1 MRGVSRLG
9 STVLALALAGVIT
22 LAAHADEVLVAAAV
36 LLVQLLVAVS
46 PPLLTSSG
54 EAIGSPRLVPAVVAG
69 VVATVLTLE
78 PQLLDGADGTSV
90 EVVGTTDTGMLAGVL
105 PAVMAAVFVA
115 LFAQMLRKDGR
126 TNLVSSAG
134 YAVTIAVVA
143 AFAVGWLGGAQS
155 LGGADVVAV
164 GAAGLGGALLAWMIP
179 VDRWICLS
187 LATLAGAGAGAA
199 VAVSVDSSM
208 TWFFGVVVGAGA
220 GVLAVLGQLVG
231 RILAA
236 RSVHAAVR
244 WGFPGA
250 MSVAFAAPVV
260 YLGGQLITVP
270 LLR

>member
-1 MRGVSRLG
+1 MSRLG

-36 LLVQLLVAVS
+36 VLVQLLVAVS

-54 EAIGSPRLVPAVVAG
+54 EPIGSPRLVPAVVAG

-78 PQLLDGADGTSV
+78 PRLLDGADGTSA
-90 EVVGTTDTGMLAGVL
+90 EVVGATDTGVFAGVL

-115 LFAQMLRKDGR
+115 LVAQMLRKDGR
-126 TNLVSSAG
+126 ANLVSSTG
-134 YAVTIAVVA
+134 YAVTLAVVA
-143 AFAVGWLGGAQS
+143 AFAAGWLGAAQS

-164 GAAGLGGALLAWMIP
+164 GAAGLGGALLVWTIP
-179 VDRWICLS
+179 VDRWICLGP
-187 LATLAGAGAGAA
+187 ATLAGAGAGAA
-199 VAVSVDSSM
+199 VAATADSSM

-220 GVLAVLGQLVG
+220 GVVAVLGQVVG
-231 RILAA
+231 RTMAA
-236 RSVHAAVR
+236 RSVHPAVR

-260 YLGGQLITVP
+260 YLGGQLVTAP

>member
-1 MRGVSRLG
+1 MRGVSRLR

-22 LAAHADEVLVAAAV
+22 LSAHADEVVVAAAV
-36 LLVQLLVAVS
+36 VLVQLLVAVS
-46 PPLLTSSG
+46 PPLLTASG
-54 EAIGSPRLVPAVVAG
+54 EGIGSPRLVPAIVAG
-69 VVATVLTLE
+69 LVATVLTLE
-78 PQLLDGADGTSV
+78 PQLLEGADGTSV
-90 EVVGTTDTGMLAGVL
+90 DVVGATDTGMFAGVL

-115 LFAQMLRKDGR
+115 LFGQMLRKDGR
-126 TNLVSSAG
+126 THLVSSVG
-134 YAVTIAVVA
+134 YAVTLSIVA
-143 AFAVGWLGGAQS
+143 AFAAGWLGAAQS

-164 GAAGLGGALLAWMIP
+164 GAAGLGGALLAWAVP

-187 LATLAGAGAGAA
+187 LATLAGAAAGAA
-199 VAVSVDSSM
+199 VAATADSSM

-231 RILAA
+231 RIMAA

-260 YLGGQLITVP
+260 YIGGQLITVP